1 MKEERALPGDH
12 SSKMR
17 DSSKGGVWFS
27 QLSLELVLPHFS
39 QMNESLL
46 DYKDFSLCSKWSWRF
61 GSRSQLHLATH
72 T

>member
-1 MKEERALPGDH
+1 MKGERALTGDH

-27 QLSLELVLPHFS
+27 QLSLQRVLLHFP

-46 DYKDFSLCSKWSWRF
+46 GYKDFPLCSK
-61 GSRSQLHLATH
+61 RS
-72 T
+72 